1 MVGGAE
7 GFGVLPLEDC
17 EARGGRARLEDGDDS
32 PARVLV
38 AQRSQRLADG
48 GRVVREV
55 VNDRDAALAP
65 AHLHAPLD
73 ALERGERVLDL
84 RARDAPRF
92 GGDDDREAVA
102 HVEVADER
110 HLELTPLR
118 AVAED
123 PEARHLARSVIN
135 VARLPARV
143 VARAEGFKLRVK
155 PVAHLP
161 DDLADGCAVPAR
173 DEATVRGDEV
183 HQAAEGEL
191 DRVEVR
197 VDVRVVELDVADDG
211 DFGQV
216 VHELRPLVE
225 VGRVVLV
232 ALDDEVVAVRH
243 SKTRPEV
250 LHDAA
255 DEETGVQAAPL
266 QHPRRDARRG
276 GLAVRARD
284 DERAAA
290 PDELL
295 LDDLGL
301 RAIDEPPV
309 QSLLDLGVPAREC
322 VADDDAVGRRA

>member
-1 MVGGAE
+1 MRNGGRRGFSTGYRLLTTDSERVEQLLVDSVEAAVGHDGDHVAFAKDGREVCDDCVRAVEAEGGASPRGYFADERVGVEELAVGAAALARKHRGDDDGVGGAE
-7 GFGVLPLEDC
+7 GCGVLALEDC

-161 DDLADGCAVPAR
+161 DDLPAGCAGP
-173 DEATVRGDEV
+173 
-183 HQAAEGEL
+183 
-191 DRVEVR
+191 
-197 VDVRVVELDVADDG
+197 
-211 DFGQV
+211 
-216 VHELRPLVE
+216 
-225 VGRVVLV
+225 
-232 ALDDEVVAVRH
+232 
-243 SKTRPEV
+243 
-250 LHDAA
+250 
-255 DEETGVQAAPL
+255 
-266 QHPRRDARRG
+266 
-276 GLAVRARD
+276 
-284 DERAAA
+284 
-290 PDELL
+290 
-295 LDDLGL
+295 
-301 RAIDEPPV
+301 
-309 QSLLDLGVPAREC
+309 
-322 VADDDAVGRRA
+322 